1 MQEMCHNESDDLTL
15 GGGAMR
21 KTGFFWMILLCL
33 AVSALPA
40 AASEQRFGLGIH
52 YWRAVS
58 HLDSSFDRSG
68 AAGMLSAQY
77 VPVGLFKV
85 EGDLEYFPKG
95 FGGADTTAWSPQIY
109 LLVGDRLYAG
119 VGAGVIYSKS
129 FSGELSD
136 VFYAARVGTDL
147 VLLPSLHLDVNAN
160 YRFKDWNQIKQA
172 STDTITLGAVLRLAF

>member
-1 MQEMCHNESDDLTL
+1 
-15 GGGAMR
+15 MR
-21 KTGFFWMILLCL
+21 KTGLLGMILLCL
-33 AVSALPA
+33 LCQALPA
-40 AASEQRFGLGIH
+40 AAAEQRFGLGIH

-58 HLDSSFDRSG
+58 ELDSSFDRSG
-68 AAGMLSAQY
+68 AAGMISYQY
-77 VPVGLFKV
+77 VPVGVFRI

-95 FGGADTTAWSPQIY
+95 FGGAGTTAWSPQIY
-109 LLVGDRLYAG
+109 LLVGNRLYAG

-136 VFYAARVGTDL
+136 VFYAARLGTDL
-147 VLLPSLHLDVNAN
+147 VLLPRLHLDVNAS